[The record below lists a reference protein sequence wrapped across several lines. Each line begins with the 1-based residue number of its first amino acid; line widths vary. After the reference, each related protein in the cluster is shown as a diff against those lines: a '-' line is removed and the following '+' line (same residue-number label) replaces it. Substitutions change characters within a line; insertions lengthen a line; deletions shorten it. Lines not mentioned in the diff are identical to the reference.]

1 MVHASA
7 HRIRGIGLLVLAFS
21 LLTCV
26 GVASA
31 RRPAPRKIVR
41 YHGYAVSVPRSW
53 KVFDLRENPRV
64 CVRFDRHAV
73 YLGRPGSQQLC
84 PAHAVGRTEAILI
97 QPAAVAARRAIAH
110 SAAASTAAPPR
121 AEGSATTFL
130 AKRAAVL
137 VTATWSRHGPV
148 IAHALHRGSLPAAR
162 VAHAGAAGAGPSV
175 IAAQAKTA
183 SAAANAAP
191 MTAHA
196 AAAAFHGLGFDAC
209 SAPSPAAMTAWG
221 SSPYRAVGIYIGGI
235 NAACAQPNLTSTW
248 VAGEVVAG
256 WHVIPIYVGLQAPSN
271 ACRCA
276 GISPGQASAQGTAAA
291 IDAVADAQ
299 GIGIPAGNP
308 IYNDMEAYTVN
319 TTNSDAVL
327 AFLSAWTTQL
337 HGEGYLSGVYSSTGS
352 GVADL
357 VRQLGTSFAEPD
369 DIWFAQWNNQQ
380 TTASSSLPASAW
392 PSHQRLHQYRGA
404 HNESYGGVSI
414 NIDNDFLD
422 GATADTSGTITN
434 VLPPPPPPTLRVS
447 PAVDGTT
454 ALSMSWN
461 GGNGVASWR
470 VLAGNGT
477 TPAAMTGIASS
488 RARGAAQRILVRSAA
503 PAFAVQALDTSGEV
517 LATSAAVK
525 TPAHIA
531 IYGHSA
537 FVPTST
543 GTGGLPIGCYAG
555 RTCRVATTVSVGRTP
570 VATTGLEQIGAD
582 GFGIVFFKLS
592 ATGRRLLAH
601 ARGHRLIANVKV
613 RDSSGTTALAVLTL
627 IPFSTSGRGPQRSV
641 VQSPPLRIVGVTDF
655 VSSRG
660 VGGILMGCGS
670 TSTCAV
676 NMVVSVG
683 RTVVARTGR
692 ELIGGEELGYVIF
705 SLTPRGRT
713 LLARA
718 RNNQLRAKVAL
729 TAGTARATAHIALV
743 RFS

>member
-7 HRIRGIGLLVLAFS
+7 HRVRGIVLLALAFS
-21 LLTCV
+21 LLVCV

-31 RRPAPRKIVR
+31 RRPAPMKTVPPMKTVR

-53 KVFDLRENPRV
+53 KVFDLREHPRA

-97 QPAAVAARRAIAH
+97 QPAAVGVRQALAH
-110 SAAASTAAPPR
+110 SAAATPTARLPR
-121 AEGSATTFL
+121 AEGSTTTFL
-130 AKRAAVL
+130 AKRAGVL
-137 VTATWSRHGPV
+137 ITATWSRHRSL
-148 IAHALHRGSLPAAR
+148 IAHALHHGSLPAGR
-162 VAHAGAAGAGPSV
+162 IVHAGAAGAG
-175 IAAQAKTA
+175 AAVSAARAKTA
-183 SAAANAAP
+183 SAAAHTAAAAAHAAP
-191 MTAHA
+191 AATAHAAPAAAHA
-196 AAAAFHGLGFDAC
+196 AAATFGGLGFDAC

-221 SSPYRAVGIYIGGI
+221 SSPYRAIGVYIGGV

-276 GISPGQASAQGTAAA
+276 GISPAQASAQGSAAA

-319 TTNSDAVL
+319 TTNSNAVL

-337 HGEGYLSGVYSSTGS
+337 HAEGYLSGVYSSTGS

-357 VRQLGTSFAEPD
+357 VRQLGTSFTEPD
-369 DIWFAQWNNQQ
+369 DIWFAQWNNEQ
-380 TTASSSLPASAW
+380 TTDSSSLPATAW

-404 HNESYGGVSI
+404 HNERYGGVTI

-422 GATADTSGTITN
+422 GATADTSGPITN
-434 VLPPPPPPTLRVS
+434 VLPPPPPPTLKVS

-470 VLAGNGT
+470 VLAGTGT
-477 TPAAMTGIASS
+477 TAAALTGIASA

-517 LATSAAVK
+517 LATSPAVK

-537 FVPTST
+537 FVATST
-543 GTGGLPIGCYAG
+543 GTGGLPIGCYTG
-555 RTCRVATTVSVGRTP
+555 RTCHVSTTVSAGRTP
-570 VATTGLEQIGAD
+570 VATTGVERIGAN
-582 GFGIVFFKLS
+582 GSGIVFFKLYGHGAQAARACARPQVDRQRQGAQQLRHHGAGGAHADPVLDLRS
-592 ATGRRLLAH
+592 RPAAQRCAVAAVEDRRRDRLRLLPSA
-601 ARGHRLIANVKV
+601 
-613 RDSSGTTALAVLTL
+613 SGA
-627 IPFSTSGRGPQRSV
+627 
-641 VQSPPLRIVGVTDF
+641 
-655 VSSRG
+655 SSRG
-660 VGGILMGCGS
+660 AAARASCGV
-670 TSTCAV
+670 T
-676 NMVVSVG
+676 MVVSVG
-683 RTVVARTGR
+683 APS
-692 ELIGGEELGYVIF
+692 
-705 SLTPRGRT
+705 SLAPG
-713 LLARA
+713 
-718 RNNQLRAKVAL
+718 V
-729 TAGTARATAHIALV
+729 
-743 RFS
+743 S